1 MYITQVIQ
9 LIAASCDFEWTL
21 YLSIY
26 PSIYLIKQLVLNDF
40 KIPT

>member
-9 LIAASCDFEWTL
+9 LIAASCEFEWTL